1 MESMGYDAWLIAI
14 VHGIV
19 APTTALHALLHK
31 RDPSAAL
38 GWIAVC
44 LFFPLAGPFLYVLFG
59 INRVRNAAKEL
70 SRRSP
75 VTLGAATQRAVGEAR
90 TMLDSPGVAPELSAL
105 ARASTLL
112 SYQPLVYGNSVEP
125 LYCGEQA
132 YPAMLQA
139 IDEARKRVYLTT
151 YIFEHNRTGL
161 DFMDALARATQRGLD
176 VRVIVDGVGEFYSY
190 PRAST
195 LLRRRGV
202 RVKRFLPP
210 RLLPPSIYI
219 NLRNHRKILV
229 ADGEVAFT
237 GGMNIG
243 DRHLAE
249 DTANPRRVT
258 DMHFRLTGPVVA
270 QMEAAFL
277 DDWAFVTGETTPRNP
292 VHAPPETGSAI
303 CRTILDGPVQDADKL
318 ATLLVSAVCAAHR
331 RVLMVSP
338 YFLPAPDLVGAL
350 QAAALRGI
358 RVDIVLP
365 ARNNLPFVHWATRN
379 MLPELVT
386 LGVNVYYQPPPFAH
400 TKLFTVDEQYMLIG
414 SANIDP
420 RSLRLNFE
428 LAVEI
433 YDGPTVR
440 RTLARMDRVIAR
452 SQPVTAET
460 LRDRSLAAR
469 VRDALAWLFSPYL

>member
-1 MESMGYDAWLIAI
+1 MGYDAWLVAI
-14 VHGIV
+14 VHGII
-19 APTTALHALLHK
+19 APTTALHALLNK

-44 LFFPLAGPFLYVLFG
+44 LFFPLVGPFLYILFG

-75 VTLGAATQRAVGEAR
+75 VTLGAATQRAVNEAR
-90 TMLDSPGVAPELSAL
+90 AMLDRPGVAPEVSAL

-125 LYCGEQA
+125 LHSGEQA

-139 IDEARKRVYLTT
+139 IDQAQYRLYLTT
-151 YIFEHNRTGL
+151 YIFENNRSGIE
-161 DFMDALARATQRGLD
+161 FMDALARATRRGVD
-176 VRVIVDGVGEFYSY
+176 VRVIVDGVGEFYSQ

-195 LLRRRGV
+195 LLRQRGV
-202 RVKRFLPP
+202 RAERFLPP
-210 RLLPPSIYI
+210 RLIPPSLYI

-229 ADGEVAFT
+229 ADGEIAFT

-243 DRHLAE
+243 DRHLA
-249 DTANPRRVT
+249 DNVANRRRVI
-258 DMHFRLTGPVVA
+258 DLHFRFTGPVVA
-270 QMEAAFL
+270 QIEEAFL
-277 DDWAFVTGETTPRNP
+277 GDWAFVTGESESPQP
-292 VHAPPETGSAI
+292 PHAPPETGGAI

-318 ATLLVSAVCAAHR
+318 ATLLVSAVCAAHQ
-331 RVLMVSP
+331 RVVIVSP
-338 YFLPAPDLVGAL
+338 YFLPAPELVGAL

-358 RVDIVLP
+358 QVDIVLP

-379 MLPELVT
+379 MLPDLVT
-386 LGVNVYYQPPPFAH
+386 MGVNVYYRPPPFAH
-400 TKLFTVDEQYMLIG
+400 TKLFVVDGQYMLIG

-428 LAVEI
+428 LGVEI

-440 RTLARMDRVIAR
+440 KALAHMDRVIAGSR
-452 SQPVTAET
+452 RVAPEE
-460 LRDRSLAAR
+460 LLNRSLFVR
-469 VRDALAWLFSPYL
+469 IRDALAWLFSPYL